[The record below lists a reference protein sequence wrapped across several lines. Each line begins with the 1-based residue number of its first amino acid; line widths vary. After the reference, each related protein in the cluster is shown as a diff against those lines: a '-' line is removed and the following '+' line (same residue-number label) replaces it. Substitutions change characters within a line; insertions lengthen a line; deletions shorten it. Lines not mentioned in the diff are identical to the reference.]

1 MQEYLGR
8 HPRPSFQSTNE
19 ALFQE
24 TEMATTFDP
33 YGGEEL
39 GAAGQRLREDSSHA
53 ASHITN
59 IAGEEIKNLIADV
72 EDLVARLADL
82 NDADIA
88 SLRTKVMSTVGIAKD
103 TLAGGADTVKRSAQR
118 AFSSADDYVRESPW
132 VAIGVAAAVGAIAG
146 ILVARRS

>member
-1 MQEYLGR
+1 
-8 HPRPSFQSTNE
+8 
-19 ALFQE
+19 LFQE
-24 TEMATTFDP
+24 TDMATTFDP

-39 GAAGQRLREDSSHA
+39 GAAGQRLREDSSRA

-59 IAGEEIKNLIADV
+59 VAGDEIKNLIADV

-88 SLRTKVMSTVGIAKD
+88 SLRNKVMSTVGIAKER
-103 TLAGGADTVKRSAQR
+103 LAEGADTVKRRAQR
-118 AFSSADDYVRESPW
+118 AFSGADDYVRESPW
-132 VAIGVAAAVGAIAG
+132 VAIGLAAAVGAVAG

>member
-1 MQEYLGR
+1 
-8 HPRPSFQSTNE
+8 
-19 ALFQE
+19 
-24 TEMATTFDP
+24 MATTFDP
-33 YGGEEL
+33 YGGGDES
-39 GAAGQRLREDSSHA
+39 AAGQRLREDSSHA

-88 SLRTKVMSTVGIAKD
+88 SLRNKVMSTVGIAKE

-118 AFSSADDYVRESPW
+118 ALSSADDYVRESPW
-132 VAIGVAAAVGAIAG
+132 AAIGLAAVVGAVAG

>member
-1 MQEYLGR
+1 V
-8 HPRPSFQSTNE
+8 
-19 ALFQE
+19 FQE

-33 YGGEEL
+33 YGGGEEL
-39 GAAGQRLREDSSHA
+39 DAAGQRLREDSSHA

-59 IAGEEIKNLIADV
+59 VAGEEVKNLIADV

-88 SLRTKVMSTVGIAKD
+88 SLRKKVMSTVGAAKER
-103 TLAGGADTVKRSAQR
+103 LAEGAGTVKQGASR
-118 AFSSADDYVRESPW
+118 AFTSADGYVHESPW
-132 VAIGVAAAVGAIAG
+132 IAIGLAAVVGAVAG